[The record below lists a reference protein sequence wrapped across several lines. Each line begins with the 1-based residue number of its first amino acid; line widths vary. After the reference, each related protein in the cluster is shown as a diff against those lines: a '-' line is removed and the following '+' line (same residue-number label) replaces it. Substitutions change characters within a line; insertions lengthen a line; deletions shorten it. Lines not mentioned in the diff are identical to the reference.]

1 MKIKKQLIKII
12 GVSIILSS
20 VLSSCSTSKKSA
32 VKCPEFPQNRYHKVS
47 VDTKRPNNKELIV
60 HGKASKRKPSS
71 SNITELSVRK
81 QQKDFVEV
89 NNSRREKNY
98 AMLGIEQTYNLNKN
112 DYLNGLAA
120 SIINTAPEVNKLM
133 PLQKIYIPIPIN
145 QRTNLINQG
154 NDILFGQPD
163 QCDTIILISG
173 SMIIGKVAEIGLNEV
188 KYRRCDNLDGPVIS
202 VSKSDISVIKYN
214 NGTKDYFTSNSAV
227 TNNYDSDT
235 RKIEGLGLAGFISG
249 IVGLFVL
256 GIPLGLVAMIFG
268 GISLIKIEKQPTKY
282 KGKGFALA
290 SLIVGTV
297 DIIAMIFILIGLL

>member
-12 GVSIILSS
+12 GVSLILSS
-20 VLSSCSTSKKSA
+20 VLGSCSTSKKSA
-32 VKCPEFPQNRYHKVS
+32 VKCPEFQQNRYYKVS
-47 VDTKRPNNKELIV
+47 GDNKRTNNRELIV
-60 HGKASKRKPSS
+60 YGKASKRKPSS
-71 SNITELSVRK
+71 SRITALSVRK

-89 NNSRREKNY
+89 NHSRIEKNY

-112 DYLNGLAA
+112 DYLNGLTA

-173 SMIIGKVAEIGLNEV
+173 SMIIGKVAEIGLSEV

-202 VSKSDISVIKYN
+202 ISKSDISVIKYI

-249 IVGLFVL
+249 IVGLFIF

-297 DIIAMIFILIGLL
+297 GIIAMIFLLAGII

>member
-12 GVSIILSS
+12 CVSLILSS

-32 VKCPEFPQNRYHKVS
+32 VKCPEFIQNRSHKVS
-47 VDTKRPNNKELIV
+47 VDNKRTNKKELIV
-60 HGKASKRKPSS
+60 HGKARKREPSS
-71 SNITELSVRK
+71 SHITGLSVRK

-89 NNSRREKNY
+89 NNSSREKNY
-98 AMLGIEQTYNLNKN
+98 AILDIEQIYNHNKN
-112 DYLNGLAA
+112 DYLNGLTA
-120 SIINTAPEVNKLM
+120 SIINTATEFNKLM
-133 PLQKIYIPIPIN
+133 PLQMIYIPIPIN

-154 NDILFGQPD
+154 NDILFAQPD
-163 QCDTIILISG
+163 QCDTIIMISG
-173 SMIIGKVAEIGLNEV
+173 SMIIGKVAEIGLDEV
-188 KYRRCDNLDGPVIS
+188 KYRRCDNLNGPVIS
-202 VSKSDISVIKYN
+202 IRKSDISVIKYN
-214 NGTKDYFTSNSAV
+214 NGTKDYFTSNSSV

-249 IVGLFVL
+249 IVGLFVF

-297 DIIAMIFILIGLL
+297 DIIAMIFILIGIL